1 MPYVRLTGHYHGY
14 YLMTYPHTSL
24 ALSTPELL
32 RLVNHN
38 EIRPHFPLLWGK
50 PRPTI
55 AETSMLTLILR
66 TWPSYRVSCS
76 IVHDFFQIPK
86 VLYYPIIP
94 LVRDF
99 LNLLIG
105 FFFKLSKQCAL
116 VLPTFKGVIYYRPVS
131 VVDAYFLPLN
141 SFSLSC
147 VGFMKT
153 SADRKLKGSLVSV

>member
-1 MPYVRLTGHYHGY
+1 M
-14 YLMTYPHTSL
+14 
-24 ALSTPELL
+24 
-32 RLVNHN
+32 
-38 EIRPHFPLLWGK
+38 
-50 PRPTI
+50 
-55 AETSMLTLILR
+55 
-66 TWPSYRVSCS
+66 
-76 IVHDFFQIPK
+76 
-86 VLYYPIIP
+86 LYYPIIP

-141 SFSLSC
+141 SLGLSC

-153 SADRKLKGSLVSV
+153 SADRKLKGSLVSLCNLFLLRAGLLLHLLSMILKPGLYFLS